1 MTGHQREIA
10 ELLRDL
16 GKPAELIAT
25 QAQMPVD
32 HVREWLGSGA
42 WKPRL
47 FDAGE
52 LPREMT
58 QPARTLGGYRGLS
71 LFSRDPVGKPVQS
84 NHSGMEVF
92 E

>member
-1 MTGHQREIA
+1 MTSHQREI
-10 ELLRDL
+10 
-16 GKPAELIAT
+16 AELIAT
-25 QAQMPVD
+25 QAQLPVD

-42 WKPRL
+42 WKLRQPSL

-52 LPREMT
+52 RPREMT